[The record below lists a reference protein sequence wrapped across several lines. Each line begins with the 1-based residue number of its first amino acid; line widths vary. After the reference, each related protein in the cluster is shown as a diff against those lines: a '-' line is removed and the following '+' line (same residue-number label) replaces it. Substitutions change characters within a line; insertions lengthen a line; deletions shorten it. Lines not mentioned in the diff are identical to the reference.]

1 MVKNRWISVL
11 FLLLMSLILTSVMRV
26 KILAAVS
33 YNYAYAAQE
42 TTQDARTSR
51 DDYMSAL
58 LERNTDPLGLKEDR
72 ALENF
77 LSHASIKWAI
87 RSAKRHILN

>member
-1 MVKNRWISVL
+1 
-11 FLLLMSLILTSVMRV
+11 MSLILTAVMRV
-26 KILAAVS
+26 EILTAAS
-33 YNYAYAAQE
+33 YNYAYSIQE
-42 TTQDARTSR
+42 STPDARTSR

-77 LSHASIKWAI
+77 FNQPSIKWAI

>member
-1 MVKNRWISVL
+1 MVKNRWISVI
-11 FLLLMSLILTSVMRV
+11 FLLFMSLILTSVIRV
-26 KILAAVS
+26 KMLSAVS
-33 YNYAYAAQE
+33 YSYVSAAQE
-42 TTQDARTSR
+42 TTQDTRTSR

-58 LERNTDPLGLKEDR
+58 LERNTDPLGLREDR

-77 LSHASIKWAI
+77 LNQASVKWAI